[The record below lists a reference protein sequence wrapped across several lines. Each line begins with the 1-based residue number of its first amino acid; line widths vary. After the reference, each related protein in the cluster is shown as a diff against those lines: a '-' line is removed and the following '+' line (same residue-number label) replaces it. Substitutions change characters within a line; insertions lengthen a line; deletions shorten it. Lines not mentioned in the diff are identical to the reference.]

1 MLTALVGLAGALIYG
16 SADFLG
22 GLAAKRLS
30 SVLVTAVAASSG
42 LLVLLL
48 ALPFVGGA
56 WSPDAVLWGALSG
69 VSGAIAIS
77 LLYACLAIG
86 PMSILSPLTAVVS
99 AIVPMTAGLVGGERL
114 APVGYAALG
123 LALIAVVLVGF
134 VPEKGA
140 VRPTTLGLLMAIGSG
155 IMIGAFLILID
166 LTPDDSGLVPLV
178 LNRAVNA
185 AIMFTFVG
193 VLTLV
198 AARRRRAL
206 AGGAGGGGAGAS
218 GSVAAGA
225 GDFGGGAGAGV
236 GVGVGVGVG
245 AGAEAGAGAASR
257 FGAADAAAHAERP
270 ATVPAGSGSRSR
282 STLTIGLTL
291 AAVCGLVDVAANFL
305 LLIGIRIGD
314 LSVISVLTA
323 MYPAGTIL
331 LAAVVLKERI
341 APVQWLGLG
350 LALAAAAMLALA

>member
-1 MLTALVGLAGALIYG
+1 MPMLTALVGLAGALIYG

-30 SVLVTAVAASSG
+30 AVLVTAVAASSG

-48 ALPFVGGA
+48 ALPFVGGV
-56 WSPDAVLWGALSG
+56 WSPTAVLWGALSG
-69 VSGAIAIS
+69 LTGAIAIS

-123 LALIAVVLVGF
+123 LALVAVVLVGF

-140 VRPTTLGLLMAIGSG
+140 VRPTTLGVLMAIGSG

-185 AIMFTFVG
+185 AIMFSTVG
-193 VLTLV
+193 VLAFV
-198 AARRRRAL
+198 AAHRRRVL
-206 AGGAGGGGAGAS
+206 AGVGAS
-218 GSVAAGA
+218 GGDASGGDASGVSSNAGR
-225 GDFGGGAGAGV
+225 GGSDP
-236 GVGVGVGVG
+236 
-245 AGAEAGAGAASR
+245 ASG
-257 FGAADAAAHAERP
+257 FGATDAVTRAADP
-270 ATVPAGSGSRSR
+270 ATVPGDTGRR
-282 STLTIGLTL
+282 TQSTLSIGLTL
-291 AAVCGLVDVAANFL
+291 AAVCGLVDVAANLL

-341 APVQWLGLG
+341 APVQWVGLG

>member
-69 VSGAIAIS
+69 VSGALAIS

-99 AIVPMTAGLVGGERL
+99 AVVPMTAGLVGGERL

-206 AGGAGGGGAGAS
+206 AGGAGGGGAGGGGAGAS

-225 GDFGGGAGAGV
+225 GGFGGGAGAGV
-236 GVGVGVGVG
+236 GVG
-245 AGAEAGAGAASR
+245 AGAGAASR